1 MKYLKSLAATLLIIP
16 TLMFTSCDDDNS
28 NELDGTG
35 TARLEA
41 TDAAVDAENITGV
54 FLSVDEAQ
62 FMANGQ
68 IQNSIMF
75 ESPKEFNL
83 MDYQNGETYIL
94 GETELEAGAYDEIR
108 LILTSSNQAYVKYL
122 NGSTDEIKVPS
133 GSTSGYK
140 IMGDFEIMANG
151 MTELVL
157 DVDLRKALVKKGNGE
172 FNLRPTARL
181 ITKSATGMIQGTVD
195 EDNMDD
201 ADKVVVYAYLEGT
214 FEDSEMDEPT
224 DGNSRFE
231 NSVNSAVADASGNFT
246 LAFMPE
252 GDYELIVASYKRD
265 QLLGGELKFE
275 SATQVEVSIDGE
287 TTSVVE
293 VEAKVVTN
301 LLINLFQ

>member
-1 MKYLKSLAATLLIIP
+1 MKNLKLLIATLLIIP
-16 TLMFTSCDDDNS
+16 TLIFTSCDDDNS

-54 FLSVDEAQ
+54 FLSVEEAQ
-62 FMANGQ
+62 FIANGQ
-68 IQNSIMF
+68 IQNSITF
-75 ESPKEFNL
+75 DSPKEFNL

-108 LILTSSNQAYVKYL
+108 LILTASNEAYVKYV
-122 NGSTDEIKVPS
+122 NGSTDEVDVPS

-140 IMGDFEIMANG
+140 IMGDFDVMANG

-157 DVDLRKALVKKGNGE
+157 DVDLRKALVKRGNGE

-181 ITKSATGMIQGTVD
+181 ITKSTAGMIEGAVD
-195 EDNMDD
+195 EENMQN

-214 FEDSEMDEPT
+214 FQDSEMNEPT
-224 DGNSRFE
+224 EGNARFE
-231 NSVNSAVADASGNFT
+231 NSINSAVADANGNFT

-252 GDYELIVASYKRD
+252 ADYELIVSTYDKN
-265 QLLGGELKFE
+265 ELEGTFE
-275 SATQVEVSIDGE
+275 FETATKVEVSIGGT
-287 TTSVVE
+287 TTSVIE
-293 VEAKVVTN
+293 VQAKVVTN

>member
-1 MKYLKSLAATLLIIP
+1 MKNLKLLIATLLIIP
-16 TLMFTSCDDDNS
+16 TLIFTSCDDDNS

-54 FLSVDEAQ
+54 FLSVEEAQ
-62 FMANGQ
+62 FIANGQ
-68 IQNSIMF
+68 IQNSITF
-75 ESPKEFNL
+75 DSPKEFNL

-108 LILTSSNQAYVKYL
+108 LILTSSNQAYVKYV
-122 NGSTDEIKVPS
+122 NGTKDQIEVPS

-140 IMGDFEIMANG
+140 IMGDFDVMANS

-157 DVDLRKALVKKGNGE
+157 DVDLRKALVKRGNGE

-181 ITKSATGMIQGTVD
+181 ITKSSAGMIKGAVD
-195 EDNMDD
+195 EDNMQD

-214 FEDSEMDEPT
+214 FQDSEMDEPT
-224 DGNSRFE
+224 EGNARFE
-231 NSVNSAVADASGNFT
+231 NSVNSAVASKLNGNFT

-252 GDYELIVASYKRD
+252 GDYELIVATYKED
-265 QLLGGELKFE
+265 QLLGELEFE
-275 SATQVEVSIDGE
+275 SATKVEVSIGGT
-287 TTSVVE
+287 TTSVIE
-293 VEAKVVTN
+293 VQAKVVTN

>member
-1 MKYLKSLAATLLIIP
+1 MKNLKLLIATLLIIP
-16 TLMFTSCDDDNS
+16 TLIFTSCDDDNS

-54 FLSVDEAQ
+54 FLSVEEAQ
-62 FMANGQ
+62 FIANGQ
-68 IQNSIMF
+68 IQNSITF
-75 ESPKEFNL
+75 DSPKEFNL

-108 LILTSSNQAYVKYL
+108 LILTSSNQAYVKYV
-122 NGSTDEIKVPS
+122 NGTKDQIEVPS

-140 IMGDFEIMANG
+140 IMGDFDVMANS

-157 DVDLRKALVKKGNGE
+157 DVDLRKALVKRGNGE

-181 ITKSATGMIQGTVD
+181 ITKSSAGMIKGAVD
-195 EDNMDD
+195 EDNMQD

-214 FEDSEMDEPT
+214 FQDSEMDEPT
-224 DGNSRFE
+224 EGNARFE
-231 NSVNSAVADASGNFT
+231 NSVNSAVASKLNGNFT

-252 GDYELIVASYKRD
+252 GDYELIVATYKED
-265 QLLGGELKFE
+265 QLLGELEFE
-275 SATQVEVSIDGE
+275 SATKVDVSIGGT
-287 TTSVVE
+287 TTSVIE
-293 VEAKVVTN
+293 
-301 LLINLFQ
+301 

>member
-62 FMANGQ
+62 FIANGQ
-68 IQNSIMF
+68 VQNSIMF

-94 GETELEAGAYDEIR
+94 GTAELEAGAYDEIR
-108 LILTSSNQAYVKYL
+108 LILTSSNQAYVKYV
-122 NGSTDEIKVPS
+122 NGSTDEIDVPS

-140 IMGDFEIMANG
+140 IMGDFDVMANS

-181 ITKSATGMIQGTVD
+181 IAKSTAGMIKGVVD
-195 EDNMDD
+195 EDNMQD

-214 FEDSEMDEPT
+214 FDDSEMNEPT
-224 DGNSRFE
+224 EGNSRFE
-231 NSVNSAVADASGNFT
+231 NSINSAVASNLNGNFT

-252 GDYELIVASYKRD
+252 GDYELIVATYKED
-265 QLLGGELKFE
+265 QLLGGLEFD
-275 SATQVEVSIDGE
+275 SATKVEVSIDGE
-287 TTSVVE
+287 TTSVIE
-293 VEAKVVTN
+293 VEARVVTN